1 MDPQDQHRLDLA
13 VTRRL
18 RELPDL
24 PAPETL
30 VPSVMASI
38 CARAVVPWYRR
49 SWPAWP
55 VALQGASLVLML
67 ALFGGLCYGGW
78 KFSQTES
85 LSLAMRPLGEWFSA
99 AGLIWRTLAVL
110 GDALF
115 FSVKQLNPAVLIA
128 FIAVSFFSYTACIGL
143 GTAFFR
149 HARWQENHL

>member
-1 MDPQDQHRLDLA
+1 MDSQDQHRLEHA

-30 VPSVMASI
+30 VPSILASI
-38 CARAVVPWYRR
+38 RARAVVPWYRR

-55 VALQGASLVLML
+55 VGLQGASLVLML

-78 KFSQTES
+78 KFSQAET
-85 LSLAMRPLGEWFSA
+85 LGHAMRPIGEWFSA

-115 FSVKQLNPAVLIA
+115 LSVRQLNPTVLIA
-128 FIAVSFFSYTACIGL
+128 LIAVSFFSYTACIGL

-149 HARWQENHL
+149 HTRRQENHL